1 MPHLG
6 PSLVPLNSSF
16 SEKEKALQDFLITHL
31 IFPRGG
37 LLQWV
42 LTGKRSLRSWTQH
55 SPVDLTLAGRRASR
69 SVCREGHTERASRF
83 GCDSPIHRSSLDFR
97 EHWELSGMFVR
108 LGARPRRIKETL
120 MASTAQVC
128 SCFRSALV

>member
-1 MPHLG
+1 MPNLA

-16 SEKEKALQDFLITHL
+16 SEKEKALQDFSVIHL
-31 IFPRGG
+31 FVPRGG
-37 LLQWV
+37 LLQRV

-55 SPVDLTLAGRRASR
+55 SPVDLALAGRRASR
-69 SVCREGHTERASRF
+69 SACREGHAERASRF
-83 GCDSPIHRSSLDFR
+83 GCDSPTHGTSLDFR

-108 LGARPRRIKETL
+108 LRARPRRIKETL
-120 MASTAQVC
+120 MASTAQAC